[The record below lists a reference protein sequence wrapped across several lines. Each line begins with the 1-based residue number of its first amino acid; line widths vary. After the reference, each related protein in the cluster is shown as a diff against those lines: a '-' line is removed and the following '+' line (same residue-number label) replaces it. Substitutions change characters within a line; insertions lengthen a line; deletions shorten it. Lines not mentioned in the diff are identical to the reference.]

1 MLKTPPIS
9 EASFNQL
16 KDALKAEIAELE
28 AEGQHRFHVDAV
40 PSAARPLLQDAVNRK
55 RILDEVERIHLQ
67 WRREIPMP
75 RPTRPEGHGPIPP
88 SERGRAVL
96 IRNMEGVSVP
106 EAAKCLGITAEKVR
120 KLLEEGTL
128 KGFRPTGGN
137 WKVPRSEIRDFS
149 NRRRSQS

>member
-1 MLKTPPIS
+1 
-9 EASFNQL
+9 
-16 KDALKAEIAELE
+16 
-28 AEGQHRFHVDAV
+28 
-40 PSAARPLLQDAVNRK
+40 
-55 RILDEVERIHLQ
+55 
-67 WRREIPMP
+67 
-75 RPTRPEGHGPIPP
+75 
-88 SERGRAVL
+88 
-96 IRNMEGVSVP
+96 MEGVSVP